1 MGYLSQKK
9 HQLRENLFLNVTS
22 VILTFF
28 TLFSL
33 INTSFDI
40 VFPNLFHLYILSFIM
55 VVYSLIV
62 NKYKISLIFIMLFII
77 NYTALSSSG
86 NIFLSDT
93 YNGTKKI
100 KLSFDNNLHVS
111 GDFYTSETNAGS
123 LVLAD
128 NLIASY
134 IKIKKDTPMT
144 ILKINMENTSLKQ
157 RKKILKKLKTF
168 IIKQDTPVILYG
180 DFGAPLWDRYLR
192 KFIVQ
197 TRLSVKNR
205 LLFTH
210 GNPYNIFSTP
220 SFYVLG
226 FNDMGIDNIE
236 IKNDGKTNIVNFD
249 ILF

>member
-33 INTSFDI
+33 IKTSFDF

-55 VVYSLIV
+55 LVYSLIV
-62 NKYKISLIFIMLFII
+62 NKHKISLIFVMLFII

-100 KLSFDNNLHVS
+100 KLSFDDALNIS
-111 GDFYTSETNAGS
+111 GDFYTSEINTGS
-123 LVLAD
+123 LILSD
-128 NLIASY
+128 NLIAPY
-134 IKIKKDTPMT
+134 VKIKKDTPMT
-144 ILKINMENTSLKQ
+144 ILKIDLKNTSLKL
-157 RKKILKKLKTF
+157 RKNVLKKLTTF
-168 IIKQDTPVILYG
+168 IIKQDSPVILYG
-180 DFGAPLWDRYLR
+180 DFGAPSWDRYLR
-192 KFIVQ
+192 RFITQ
-197 TRLSVKNR
+197 TRLSIKNR

-210 GNPYNIFSTP
+210 NNPYNIFTTP
-220 SFYVLG
+220 SFYILG

-236 IKNDGKTNIVNFD
+236 IKKDGKTNIVNFD